1 MLPFVSIT
9 LNKETGSF
17 TISSLNEENK
27 VKALEEVS
35 AFFDE
40 YGVQD
45 KSRLKIEYI
54 NVDPNLANNFDVRL
68 KSRNSKIPFITQT
81 DIENAANQT
90 SLDKFNDIILY
101 FTGNGFVS
109 GMIYTVLSD
118 NDPEFKKLF
127 DEAKPSVRYS
137 YSKASIMSTTIP
149 VIVVT
154 SYCEGLTKSLKKA
167 NIAYDIVDKRPKISK
182 IFQDIIKFKDGFL
195 IYDINYS

>member
-1 MLPFVSIT
+1 MLPFGSIT

-90 SLDKFNDIILY
+90 SLDKFNDIMESEGSTVK
-101 FTGNGFVS
+101 FADDVS
-109 GMIYTVLSD
+109 EENRQAYLEMLNVHTRGEYQFYLSD
-118 NDPEFKKLF
+118 HADVTINKADAIAILNDDKK
-127 DEAKPSVRYS
+127 
-137 YSKASIMSTTIP
+137 
-149 VIVVT
+149 VIN
-154 SYCEGLTKSLKKA
+154 K
-167 NIAYDIVDKRPKISK
+167 
-182 IFQDIIKFKDGFL
+182 
-195 IYDINYS
+195 